1 MYSFLN
7 KFIIIIIRCGNGDR
21 MKNTMMMMVGA
32 AAGIGIYM
40 GVEKMTKNKKVI
52 KRKLNTIIDDT
63 ADLIS

>member
-1 MYSFLN
+1 
-7 KFIIIIIRCGNGDR
+7 
-21 MKNTMMMMVGA
+21 MMMVGA

-40 GVEKMTKNKKVI
+40 GVETMTKNKKVI

>member
-1 MYSFLN
+1 
-7 KFIIIIIRCGNGDR
+7 

-40 GVEKMTKNKKVI
+40 GVEKMTKNKKFI

>member
-1 MYSFLN
+1 
-7 KFIIIIIRCGNGDR
+7 

-40 GVEKMTKNKKVI
+40 GVEMMTKNKKVI

>member
-1 MYSFLN
+1 
-7 KFIIIIIRCGNGDR
+7 

-63 ADLIS
+63 IIFMAELNGEEFVNKTYFE

>member
-1 MYSFLN
+1 
-7 KFIIIIIRCGNGDR
+7 

-63 ADLIS
+63 IIFMAELNGEEFVNRTYFE